1 MKYQPML
8 AAVALA
14 LGGAGALAAEL
25 PTWQVD
31 GFVMTPLQQSVLT
44 PSNAR
49 ERLPAFAFVYG
60 SPHQIMVLTP
70 RRDSLTAERW
80 ASSPQSSEDLLI
92 KVSH

>member
-1 MKYQPML
+1 MKYQAIL
-8 AAVALA
+8 AAAALA
-14 LGGAGALAAEL
+14 MGGATALAAEL

-31 GFVMTPLQQSVLT
+31 GFVMTPHQQSVLT

-70 RRDSLTAERW
+70 RPDSMTAERGGP
-80 ASSPQSSEDLLI
+80 SRQSSEDLLV